1 MEQLELRG
9 LLCRIDGPSVVDPQL
24 VAMCKTYRE
33 AVKLCWDKRKVKNMT
48 QALLAERAGLY
59 ASHVSCYLRDGK
71 RQRDLPAEGIR
82 GFEKACDNTAISQW
96 FALNAKLTP
105 VEEMQFMRRVA

>member
-24 VAMCKTYRE
+24 VAACKTYRDV
-33 AVKLCWDKRKVKNMT
+33 VKLCWDKRKVRNMT
-48 QALLAERAGLY
+48 KAMLAERAGLY
-59 ASHVSCYLRDGK
+59 ASHVSCYLSKDPS
-71 RQRDLPAEGIR
+71 QRDLPASSVR

-96 FALNAKLTP
+96 FAMNANLTP
-105 VEEMQFMRRVA
+105 VEEMQFIRRAA